1 MNEKKKHKIMLGI
14 EVILLCMIVAI
25 LGTNAAS
32 SNPPSNGVSYNKN
45 SQTTVEEALND
56 LYTKANYGNASAS
69 QIFSGQTALVGG
81 KKVTGTMPDRRYT
94 GNVAG
99 GLNAIYQNIALNV
112 GAFTQHTIGTNGV
125 NYIATSP
132 PQGWYEG
139 GGSSYVV
146 IPDTEIVSIYGIT
159 ADKIVKGKSIAGIN
173 GTGETSCPTC
183 PDCPTC
189 PTPESQGYVKYW
201 KFDKDATYTRT
212 STGTNTTL
220 SSGSWSRF
228 CADNKEC
235 TYTFKVPLDSGIEVN
250 KMYSCNVHLR
260 TKNTNGSPTIPSLG
274 GIISDA
280 RTRANGFRMS
290 RGTNSSGTKEYWYMD
305 ELFAANEWGD
315 VQVTESMGPNA
326 GGTRPMWYIW
336 NYGGFNV
343 STSTSNG
350 NSAYTSCTVS
360 TSSVEMKVHIK
371 DNALSTYD
379 SNFALS
385 GSITYQ

>member
-1 MNEKKKHKIMLGI
+1 MSEKRKHKIMLGI
-14 EVILLCMIVAI
+14 EVVLFCMIVAI

-32 SNPPSNGVSYNKN
+32 STPPSNGVSYSKN
-45 SQTTVEEALND
+45 NQTTVEGALND

-69 QIFSGQTALVGG
+69 QILKDKTALVGG
-81 KKVTGTMPDRRYT
+81 SKVTGTMPNNLSGTASSVITYENSLYYRIPAGYY
-94 GNVAG
+94 G
-99 GLNAIYQNIALNV
+99 GLGWGSEISATYADVASAIGLTAGKLLKGQTVL
-112 GAFTQHTIGTNGV
+112 
-125 NYIATSP
+125 
-132 PQGWYEG
+132 
-139 GGSSYVV
+139 
-146 IPDTEIVSIYGIT
+146 GIT
-159 ADKIVKGKSIAGIN
+159 

>member
-189 PTPESQGYVKYW
+189 PTPESQGYYKIKTFSELTATCDRPGASSGCNTNWFTTSKETLSGCTSSNGCASANYFYTELTASLDFDYNEILGYNIVMTCPNDENCIRYSIAKSATGGADKTTDSRGLRTAGEISKPGISVSYGTKFSDRNASGFGIGNNCFAGIAGSIGNGKVKM
-201 KFDKDATYTRT
+201 KFDYDC
-212 STGTNTTL
+212 
-220 SSGSWSRF
+220 W
-228 CADNKEC
+228 
-235 TYTFKVPLDSGIEVN
+235 
-250 KMYSCNVHLR
+250 
-260 TKNTNGSPTIPSLG
+260 
-274 GIISDA
+274 
-280 RTRANGFRMS
+280 
-290 RGTNSSGTKEYWYMD
+290 
-305 ELFAANEWGD
+305 
-315 VQVTESMGPNA
+315 
-326 GGTRPMWYIW
+326 
-336 NYGGFNV
+336 
-343 STSTSNG
+343 SNG
-350 NSAYTSCTVS
+350 THYSPIELKGTSY
-360 TSSVEMKVHIK
+360 K
-371 DNALSTYD
+371 
-379 SNFALS
+379 LS
-385 GSITYQ
+385 GYIIYK

>member
-14 EVILLCMIVAI
+14 EVVLLCMIVAI

-32 SNPPSNGVSYNKN
+32 SNPPSNGVSYGKN
-45 SQTTVEEALND
+45 NQTTVEGALND
-56 LYTKANYGNASAS
+56 LYTKANYGNATAS
-69 QIFSGQTALVGG
+69 QILKGKTALVGG
-81 KKVTGTMPDRRYT
+81 KQVTGTMENRTSNT
-94 GNVAG
+94 GTT
-99 GLNAIYQNIALNV
+99 GLAWSTSNYQMLGNQLR
-112 GAFTQHTIGTNGV
+112 IGISPGYYGTS
-125 NYIATSP
+125 NYLSWGTS
-132 PQGWYEG
+132 G
-139 GGSSYVV
+139 
-146 IPDTEIVSIYGIT
+146 IVFDNYQEKLGIT
-159 ADKIVKGKSIAGIN
+159 ADKILKGQSIAGVN
-173 GTGETSCPTC
+173 GTGETT
-183 PDCPTC
+183 CPTC